1 MSKKI
6 LAVLLS
12 FVLLFGFVSMTYA
25 KKEAKK
31 ETVTE
36 STKEES
42 KPVVKKVVEPKSPLK
57 EKTAIGVDVFGQT
70 ASMRIWASNKMGID
84 FSAGL
89 GFSSN
94 PTTFN
99 FNLGAG
105 LVFPMTETER
115 LNVYIVPGLN
125 IGFLK
130 NSITVGTV
138 TSEVSIFA
146 LTAGAGIELE
156 GFIVPEVL
164 SIGSSVGVFIGI
176 QSSEGNT
183 SFIFDAARGI
193 AIKPLIVRFY
203 F

>member
-12 FVLLFGFVSMTYA
+12 FILLFGFVSMTYA
-25 KKEAKK
+25 KKETKK
-31 ETVTE
+31 ETVKETAV
-36 STKEES
+36 EES
-42 KPVVKKVVEPKSPLK
+42 KPAVKKVVESKSPLK
-57 EKTAIGVDVFGQT
+57 EKTSVSVDAFNQQAAV
-70 ASMRIWASNKMGID
+70 RIWASNKMGID
-84 FSAGL
+84 ISAGI
-89 GFSSN
+89 GFASN

-125 IGFLK
+125 IGFSK
-130 NSITVGTV
+130 TSITVGIV
-138 TSEVSIFA
+138 TSDVSIFA

-176 QSSEGNT
+176 QSSSGNT

-193 AIKPLIVRFY
+193 GIKPLIVRFY